1 MARPKFKI
9 DYELVE
15 RLAAIHCTQQEIAD
29 SLGCSVDTL
38 QRNKKFCG
46 IYKAA
51 IADGRM
57 SLRRKQWEAVNAGN
71 TTMLVWL
78 GKQYLGQTDKRET
91 EIKADS
97 KSISEVMAELAEKL
111 PV

>member
-9 DYELVE
+9 DYELVG
-15 RLAAIHCTQQEIAD
+15 RLAGIHCTQQEIAD

-38 QRNKKFCG
+38 QRDSKFCG
-46 IYKAA
+46 IYKAK

-57 SLRRKQWEAVNAGN
+57 CLRRKQWAAAEEGN

-91 EIKADS
+91 EIKTD
-97 KSISEVMAELAEKL
+97 KEQISELRVK
-111 PV
+111 VI